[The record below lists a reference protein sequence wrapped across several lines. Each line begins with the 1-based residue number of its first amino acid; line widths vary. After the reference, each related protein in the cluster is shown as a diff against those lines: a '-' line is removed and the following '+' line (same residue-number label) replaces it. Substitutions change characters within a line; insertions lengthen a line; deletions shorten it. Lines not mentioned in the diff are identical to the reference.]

1 MPSNSRT
8 AKKKDIAY
16 MDYNKTGHKSFSI
29 TTYFTNKLLMK
40 QKLFGAAAMV
50 ALVLFV
56 SSCNEQKQSEFN
68 FNSVTQEVTVSAKV
82 TYDAGVKLDPNN
94 PSGYLIA
101 KYEPVKF
108 KKVFIEIPYAQ
119 YSNGAAAGNRI
130 FEATTDSAGVFTI
143 TLPTKSTG
151 VTGTIRLEEF
161 TAVHQDYEKM
171 GEDGR
176 PVFKVKIYT
185 YSTPAEIDGVAMNF
199 MPGAFS
205 FPSNNGL
212 SYAGEPVDEDEFD
225 ENMTIE
231 GVINLAEETAY
242 HQGGFKVGKNAILEF
257 TLTYNTEDDNPAV
270 ASTYNNNF
278 TLSFGTRADEN
289 GHYAVT
295 LPMKSQAA
303 GFTINSIQVLGVGD
317 SQFKH
322 WTDSATTI
330 MVPGAYMSPLNDIR
344 NADLPL
350 RNIIDGMSYDLGV
363 QKLPFIPYYN
373 GGIISNN
380 NPVPENWDANLAGW
394 AAAKFDE
401 TYNKTATVTG
411 RIFVPKLTS
420 YGVGKYTTSRQ
431 EIVLKGGP
439 YNNLDALNNPQ
450 GFTIVTD
457 EYGRFSVTLPVKDDN
472 LIPNITIEPRL
483 ANMPFK
489 FINSKGEDIIL
500 SNGTYTYKTRVSDP
514 EAEWFELGDI
524 YYKYTPD
531 PTVGG
536 EKPDDWSDD
545 LLGWYVN
552 PVYQETVKVK
562 GKMLFAYETSYGKGA
577 YKSLKKLVTVQDA
590 TGATAADP
598 RRFAIMPAAD
608 GTFDFDLPVKDKNIA
623 LTLNVLNIGAGN
635 NAYKVVDYA
644 HYAKYGEN
652 AIALAGTYQESKTV
666 YDNVEDKMAWN
677 NKGTIYMYI
686 NAFVPAVAT
695 YHNNLAGW
703 YVKDDAN
710 VRRTAHQTASG
721 YAKFAEETGYM
732 EGAMNLGAN
741 KIIPVQIDGDPIYVV
756 TNNSGKFEVE
766 VYLKDEGG
774 TPALAIPAAV
784 AYDIAVEN
792 FVHYKNAE
800 GQTEKLTGTYHGD
813 RITQKDAQWNDFGT
827 IYYTFTPTVNIPANW
842 NTEVKYISG
851 WRYKQDYELT
861 KTVTGYVKLAKE
873 TAFLKGNYQADKDVN
888 VTIRLNNDVNLTF
901 VTKSDANGK
910 VTFTVPVEK
919 ETDEPNVAVLN
930 LDLGAGNGFDYD
942 EFLHYADG
950 KGKTAVLKGKY
961 DGHQVKADDA
971 AWNDLGTIYYKFT
984 PNAGNKPANWD
995 TEVKFTAGWFYK
1007 KDYNINKTVTGYVKL
1022 AKETAFLK
1030 GSYQTEANIPVKI
1043 KVNNDN
1049 DLVFVAPTDADGKFT
1064 ITVPFKQA
1072 NDEHVVAVQ
1081 NLGAGNGF
1089 SYKEFIHYKDANGK
1103 TEKVEGRYDGTQI
1116 KGATDEWNAAGT
1128 TYSAGTIYYTFNPT
1142 TPANV
1147 EKWNTY
1153 AKYIAD
1159 WVINDGYN
1167 VAKTVTGSVKLAK
1180 ETGFLKGNYQDGQ
1193 NIPVKIH
1200 VDLND
1205 DMNVDDGEVFA
1216 ACSNAQ
1222 GVFSIPVNLKNDD
1235 DDHDVAILALSGIN
1249 GGFEFK
1255 QFDHYTDAT
1264 KIKKLDGKYN
1274 GEQVKEPNSKWNE
1287 AGTIY
1292 YNFTPTADVPT
1303 NWNTHVKFI
1312 AGWRYKQ
1319 DYNVSKTVKG
1329 QVKMAQETGFLKGDF
1344 NKSAKDIPV
1353 KFYLDFNGNGTMQ
1366 DDEIF
1371 VAATD
1376 ADGKFSI
1383 PVFVEKE
1390 EDKPT
1395 IQPSLTAIQY
1405 KEFTHYVDGKGKT
1418 TTLTGDYD
1426 GEQIK
1431 KDAEEEWNPAGTE
1444 YDAGTI
1450 YYKFTPT
1457 ANVPAN
1463 WASHIQYLAG
1473 WFYKKGFE
1481 TPKTVTGSVLLAKEA
1496 GYLTGNYQAE
1506 KDLPIKINV
1515 AGVGTFVAPT
1525 DAEGKLSIPIL
1536 VENDTHEP
1544 NVAVTGLGGVETD
1557 QDNPLDNHGFAYD
1570 QFKHYNDTLGT
1581 IKTLAGKY
1589 FGTQIDD
1596 EAWNNVGVI
1605 RYKFYPYNDL
1615 NKPDEWDPYTAFLAG
1630 WFFMDGYNVEKA
1642 VSGDIKIARET
1653 GYLAGDFKASAKG
1666 RPVKVQVDGDADRTY
1681 VVPADADGKFTL
1693 NIHVQDTYDE
1703 PDVDYVLSAI
1713 NENSFIDYTN
1723 IENKTKKL
1731 IGSYAGTIV
1740 KETGLAWGKLGTVYY
1755 KFTPNLGNK
1764 PADWDTYKRY
1774 IAGWYFRA
1782 GYGKAKTVSG
1792 KVKLAQETGFW
1803 KGNFSGDAN
1812 GVPVKIQLANGDDNP
1827 YYVTTT
1833 AAGGSWNITVYVK
1846 DDDDQPTVTWSH
1858 PNLTLAELNDRKFIH
1873 WYVPGTDSKKNVAG
1887 QFVWSTNIKTTE
1899 EAADWRKAGTHYY
1912 IFNCAGAEYWTNDL
1926 YGWHVWN
1933 ADQVKTLSVSTVI
1946 KKAEE
1951 EWKENEAVPK
1961 WVPFKNALS
1970 QVTVKTAAGTYS
1982 FDVAANSSG
1991 AFTVEIMQD
2000 NIPDDVQLTVQP
2012 YVGASPKAY
2021 NVNGITIKHW
2031 KDWAVNDGTSRIN
2044 VVGNYVSA
2052 NNINLTTFNKNTTS
2066 STESI
2071 GYYDYQTNAHSAK
2084 MTFTPTDPASPTN
2097 WAHYVWNNAQE
2108 EYM

>member
-8 AKKKDIAY
+8 AKEKDIAY

-40 QKLFGAAAMV
+40 QKLFRAAAMV

-185 YSTPAEIDGVAMNF
+185 YSTPNEIDNVPMNF

-205 FPSNNGL
+205 FPSNNGI

-257 TLTYNTEDDNPAV
+257 KLTYNTENDALPGGGAD
-270 ASTYNNNF
+270 NF

-303 GFTINSIQVLGVGD
+303 GFTINSIQVMGVGD

-322 WTDSATTI
+322 WTDSVTTI
-330 MVPGAYMSPLNDIR
+330 MVPGAYMSPSNNIR

-350 RNIIDGMSYDLGV
+350 RNVIDGMSYDLGV

-373 GGIISNN
+373 GGIVSNN

-394 AAAKFDE
+394 ASAKFDE

-420 YGVGKYTTSRQ
+420 YGVGNYTTSRQ

-439 YNNLDALNNPQ
+439 YQNYEDPVNNVNPQ

-483 ANMPFK
+483 ATMPFK

-608 GTFDFDLPVKDKNIA
+608 GSFDFDLPVKDKNIA
-623 LTLNVLNIGAGN
+623 LNLNVLNTGAGN

-710 VRRTAHQTASG
+710 VRRTAHQTVSG

-732 EGAMNLGAN
+732 EGAMNLGTN
-741 KIIPVQIDGDPIYVV
+741 KIIPVQIDGDPVYVV

-800 GQTEKLTGTYHGD
+800 GQTEKLAGTYHGD
-813 RITQKDAQWNDFGT
+813 RVTQKDAQWNDFGT
-827 IYYTFTPTVNIPANW
+827 IYYTFTPTVDPGNW

-1072 NDEHVVAVQ
+1072 NDEHVVAIQ
-1081 NLGAGNGF
+1081 NLGMVGAGVGF
-1089 SYKEFIHYKDANGK
+1089 EYKEFLHYKDATGK
-1103 TEKVEGRYDGTQI
+1103 TEKVEGRYKGRQI

-1128 TYSAGTIYYTFNPT
+1128 TYNAGTVYYMFYPT

-1153 AKYIAD
+1153 AQYIAG
-1159 WVINDGYN
+1159 WVVKDGYN
-1167 VAKTVTGSVKLAK
+1167 ATKTVTGSVKLAK
-1180 ETGFLKGNYQDGQ
+1180 ETGFLKGNYQAGA
-1193 NIPVKIH
+1193 NIPVRILMDLDDSGFYD
-1200 VDLND
+1200 DLNGDGVYNPID
-1205 DMNVDDGEVFA
+1205 DEPYFVVTTDANGDFA
-1216 ACSNAQ
+1216 
-1222 GVFSIPVNLKNDD
+1222 IPVVLEDADD
-1235 DDHDVAILALSGIN
+1235 EQSIIVTGLGA
-1249 GGFEFK
+1249 GFEFK
-1255 QFDHYTDAT
+1255 QFEHYTDAT
-1264 KIKKLDGKYN
+1264 TIKKLDGDYT
-1274 GEQVKEPNSKWNE
+1274 GEQVKDPNAKWNE
-1287 AGTIY
+1287 AGTLY
-1292 YNFTPTADVPT
+1292 YNFTPDAAPA

-1319 DYNVSKTVKG
+1319 GYNVSKTVKG
-1329 QVKMAQETGFLKGDF
+1329 QVKMAQETGFLTGNF
-1344 NKSAKDIPV
+1344 SKSAKDIPV
-1353 KFYLDFNGNGTMQ
+1353 KFYLDFNDDGNMD

-1383 PVFVEKE
+1383 PVFVEKD

-1395 IQPSLTAIQY
+1395 IEPNLTAIQY

-1418 TTLTGDYD
+1418 TTLTGNYN
-1426 GEQIK
+1426 GQQIK

-1457 ANVPAN
+1457 VNIPAN
-1463 WASHIQYLAG
+1463 WNTEVRYIAG

-1481 TPKTVTGSVLLAKEA
+1481 TPKTVTGYIKLAQET
-1496 GYLTGNYQAE
+1496 GYLLGEYKGA
-1506 KDLPIKINV
+1506 KDKAVKIRLDGDATQIYV
-1515 AGVGTFVAPT
+1515 VPT
-1525 DAEGKLSIPIL
+1525 INEDGKFEVPVL
-1536 VENDTHEP
+1536 VENDI
-1544 NVAVTGLGGVETD
+1544 
-1557 QDNPLDNHGFAYD
+1557 DNHNIALLSNAFD
-1570 QFKHYNDTLGT
+1570 DELKHYTDSLNHTKTVVGT
-1581 IKTLAGKY
+1581 YNGTRVQDADAAWTE
-1589 FGTQIDD
+1589 FGT
-1596 EAWNNVGVI
+1596 EM
-1605 RYKFYPYNDL
+1605 YKFTPDNMIPG
-1615 NKPDEWDPYTAFLAG
+1615 NKPAEWDTYTKYLAG
-1630 WFFMDGYNVEKA
+1630 WFFDEDLTIEKK
-1642 VSGDIKIARET
+1642 VSGKIKVVRET
-1653 GYLAGDFKASAKG
+1653 GYLTGDFGANPKN
-1666 RPVKVQVDGDADRTY
+1666 RPVAVRVNGDANRTY
-1681 VVPADADGKFTL
+1681 VVPTAADGTFEV
-1693 NIHVQDTYDE
+1693 NIHVNHIDDE
-1703 PDVDYVLSAI
+1703 PGVAYVLAPIDEDNFIHYMDMTGKTEKIEGSFAI
-1713 NENSFIDYTN
+1713 GTAAPLKEN
-1723 IENKTKKL
+1723 
-1731 IGSYAGTIV
+1731 GT
-1740 KETGLAWGKLGTVYY
+1740 EWGKLGTIYY
-1755 KFTPNLGNK
+1755 KFTPDAAPTNWNK
-1764 PADWDTYKRY
+1764 YTKY
-1774 IAGWYFRA
+1774 IAGWFVRD
-1782 GYGKAKTVSG
+1782 GYKVQQAVTGN
-1792 KVKLAQETGFW
+1792 VKLAQETAFW
-1803 KGNFSGDAN
+1803 TGNWNADAQNIPVKVVIDLNKNGVINDGEPTFVAPTAAN
-1812 GVPVKIQLANGDDNP
+1812 GSFNVKVLIQD
-1827 YYVTTT
+1827 V
-1833 AAGGSWNITVYVK
+1833 
-1846 DDDDQPTVTWSH
+1846 DDDIDLIWASEA
-1858 PNLTLAELNDRKFIH
+1858 LDMDDDLNGRKFAH
-1873 WYVPGTDSKKNVAG
+1873 FYTPGTSAKKNVAG
-1887 QFVWSTNIKTTE
+1887 SYIIGGLINDP
-1899 EAADWRKAGTHYY
+1899 AAKWYQLGTRYYTFNNTDGATLWRSNLPGWKIWPYGH
-1912 IFNCAGAEYWTNDL
+1912 NDL
-1926 YGWHVWN
+1926 LTIKG
-1933 ADQVKTLSVSTVI
+1933 AI
-1946 KKAEE
+1946 KKAVEE
-1951 EWKENEAVPK
+1951 FPAEAPSADPK
-1961 WVPFKNALS
+1961 WTAAPYALAT
-1970 QVTVKTAAGTYS
+1970 VTVDGDAFSVVADQNGVFTFGIQKDSKPATVTMTIVPADIDGEKLFKHWTTKTDINTKTNLAGHYYTAA
-1982 FDVAANSSG
+1982 
-1991 AFTVEIMQD
+1991 
-2000 NIPDDVQLTVQP
+2000 
-2012 YVGASPKAY
+2012 
-2021 NVNGITIKHW
+2021 NVNGTAVAKDAQLDLYDLTAAAPYSAKLYFDPDVDPANW
-2031 KDWAVNDGTSRIN
+2031 ALFDWASIK
-2044 VVGNYVSA
+2044 
-2052 NNINLTTFNKNTTS
+2052 NN
-2066 STESI
+2066 
-2071 GYYDYQTNAHSAK
+2071 H
-2084 MTFTPTDPASPTN
+2084 
-2097 WAHYVWNNAQE
+2097 
-2108 EYM
+2108 